1 MKKILVVKD
10 MYNYVHINVVIGGK
24 IPVGNFL
31 TIIKLGNNVLQCIAH
46 EFLAVYWPH
55 DSLDVFIHIHL
66 EHAQVSIPFSLQLF
80 CDDSH
85 PVWKDE
91 RSMLGSD
98 DGQW

>member
-46 EFLAVYWPH
+46 
-55 DSLDVFIHIHL
+55 
-66 EHAQVSIPFSLQLF
+66 
-80 CDDSH
+80 SH

-98 DGQW
+98 DGQ